1 MKKIDFEYYNVSE
14 KDKEE
19 IKKEFI
25 EEREKYTEHF
35 REQND
40 HEGFDTLEKI
50 AQEAGFE
57 KLLIDPVRN
66 EIYTEIVL
74 GDSYVFY
81 PENSVL
87 NHQRLAEIDK
97 DFTDKM
103 AMIVMLHEFEHHNNP
118 SKEASIKR
126 VEGLIKT
133 IREAE
138 SGNLSDKEMEKFFLV
153 ESQTHIQMITKNP
166 DKFDDTIDALAG
178 LAVYYRTI
186 SHGICELETKS
197 LTDSPLYK
205 SYRFLNK
212 NAFSEIFKKEIKI
225 QKELIKKFNKLAKDF
240 GEKISLSDK
249 DLI

>member
-1 MKKIDFEYYNVSE
+1 MKKIDFEYYNVPDN
-14 KDKEE
+14 DKEE

-40 HEGFDTLEKI
+40 HEEFDALEKI

-57 KLLIDPVRN
+57 KLLIDPVRT

-74 GDSYVFY
+74 GDRYVFY

-87 NHQRLAEIDK
+87 NHQRLAGIDK
-97 DFTDKM
+97 DFTDEM
-103 AMIVMLHEFEHHNNP
+103 AMIVMLHEFEHHKNP

-133 IREAE
+133 IREE
-138 SGNLSDKEMEKFFLV
+138 KSGNLSDEEMEEKRDEEMEKFFLV
-153 ESQTHIQMITKNP
+153 ESQTHIQMITKNS

-205 SYRFLNK
+205 SYRF
-212 NAFSEIFKKEIKI
+212 FM
-225 QKELIKKFNKLAKDF
+225 
-240 GEKISLSDK
+240 
-249 DLI
+249 